1 MNKRQRKK
9 EKKKAVEA
17 RLKELRI
24 EVVRTPSASHRRR
37 GIEIRPTNHDRP
49 PSVPALEAFIREH
62 EYCGELASVVE
73 VDRVWI
79 TCTSGAVVSRTLEPA

>member
-49 PSVPALEAFIREH
+49 PRFRPSRPSSASTNTAASWPASLKSI
-62 EYCGELASVVE
+62 AS
-73 VDRVWI
+73 
-79 TCTSGAVVSRTLEPA
+79 G